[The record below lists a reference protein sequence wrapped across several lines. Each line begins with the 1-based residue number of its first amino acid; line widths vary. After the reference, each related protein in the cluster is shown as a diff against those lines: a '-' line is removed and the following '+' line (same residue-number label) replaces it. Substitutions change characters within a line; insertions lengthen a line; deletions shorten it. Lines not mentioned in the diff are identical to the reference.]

1 MKALRPPVVSVAV
14 CVAMI
19 SLTSCVAPSHKRAPY
34 SVKAFRPKNPAA
46 VEVKVSLSKQ
56 IVYVTEGDRLLM
68 AAATCVGLPGKSTP
82 QGHFHISSKIA
93 EKRSNSYGYFVNG
106 ADISPGEAAKP
117 LPGRFVGYP
126 MAYWCE
132 FSPAYGF
139 HAGYVHPVPR
149 THGCLRLHKTVAPKF
164 FALVREGTPVHIAQS
179 LPEDLKY
186 SAQVAHPKDYQDP
199 DPPAEF
205 MISAKVFEKPD
216 SAHLLEP

>member
-1 MKALRPPVVSVAV
+1 
-14 CVAMI
+14 
-19 SLTSCVAPSHKRAPY
+19 
-34 SVKAFRPKNPAA
+34 
-46 VEVKVSLSKQ
+46 
-56 IVYVTEGDRLLM
+56 
-68 AAATCVGLPGKSTP
+68 
-82 QGHFHISSKIA
+82 
-93 EKRSNSYGYFVNG
+93 
-106 ADISPGEAAKP
+106 
-117 LPGRFVGYP
+117 

-179 LPEDLKY
+179 VPEDLKY
-186 SAQVAHPKDYQDP
+186 SAQVAHPTDYQDP

-216 SAHLLEP
+216 AAHLLEP